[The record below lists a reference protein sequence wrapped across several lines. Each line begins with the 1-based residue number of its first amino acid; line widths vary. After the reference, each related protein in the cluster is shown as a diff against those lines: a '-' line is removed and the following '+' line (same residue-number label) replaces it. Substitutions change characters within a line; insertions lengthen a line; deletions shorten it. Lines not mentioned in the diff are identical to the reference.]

1 MAQSRF
7 RAYRV
12 WVVVSLL
19 VAGMLSGVGS
29 PPASAD
35 VTAVT
40 GSAYGYSL
48 NVTIFNQAQPP
59 VGPTPTVG
67 LPAGGSA
74 TPVTNTAPTGT
85 ASGGPA
91 RFFTSG
97 QLDVS
102 TQGTTGPSG
111 SVTSSATVNNINNAS
126 GGQLVATSLASTCTA
141 SESGATGT
149 TTITGG
155 TFETDSGDDD
165 PTNSLPDH
173 PPAVATLPTNPAVNQ
188 TFEGHVH
195 INDTTDNFRIVF
207 NEQIVDPVDGS
218 ITVNAAHQYLLGP
231 TATGDLIIGQVVC
244 GVTAGA
250 GGATTTTAA
259 PGGPTT
265 TAPPGTTPTTA
276 PQTPTTVGQTPPTTQ
291 APVTV
296 PQNPVTAQ
304 QTNTTAAST
313 NTTAAP
319 ASTEVGGG
327 AYGFFVSVGLF
338 GGAPAS
344 RGPTPT
350 VTLPSGGSATPVT
363 DSAPSGNAQFGPAII
378 FTSDKLDVS
387 TEGTP
392 GGTVTSSATAN
403 NVNRSG
409 QEQLTAATVSSKCTS
424 SGTEHTGSTTIS
436 GGRLV
441 TSTGA
446 NADSDADDTVVD
458 LPVNPAPNTPF
469 EGKVEQVGDSFRV
482 VLNEQVKTA
491 GGITVNAVH
500 LFLLGPTAV
509 GELIIGQ
516 TRCGTTGGGAGG
528 SGGGGGAGGGGGGA
542 GGGSGLAGTGSQG
555 AVFVALALL
564 LIMAGWTATFWT
576 VGNGRRGQWAI
587 PASWSARVS
596 WPPHRNLR

>member
-48 NVTIFNQAQPP
+48 NVSLFNQPQPP
-59 VGPTPTVG
+59 VAGTPSVA
-67 LPAGGSA
+67 LPAAGSA
-74 TPVTNTAPTGT
+74 TPLTDTAP
-85 ASGGPA
+85 SGRAQAGPA
-91 RFFTSG
+91 VFFTSG

-102 TQGTTGPSG
+102 TQGTTGANG
-111 SVTSSATVNNINNAS
+111 SVTSSVDIANITNTSGEVFAATALRS
-126 GGQLVATSLASTCTA
+126 SCTA
-141 SESGATGT
+141 SEAGVTGS

-155 TFETDSGDDD
+155 TLQTDSGDDD
-165 PTNSLPDH
+165 PTNTIPDH
-173 PPAVATLPTNPAVNQ
+173 APVTVAVPANPAPG
-188 TFEGHVH
+188 TEIEGHIH
-195 INDTTDNFRIVF
+195 INGATDNFRYVF
-207 NEQIVDPVDGS
+207 NEQVTNPDGS

-244 GVTAGA
+244 GVTASA
-250 GGATTTTAA
+250 SPTTTAA

-265 TAPPGTTPTTA
+265 TAAPGGPTTTAA
-276 PQTPTTVGQTPPTTQ
+276 PRTPTTVAQAPTTVAQTPPPTQ
-291 APVTV
+291 A
-296 PQNPVTAQ
+296 VTAQ

-327 AYGFFVSVGLF
+327 AYGFFVSIGLF

-424 SGTEHTGSTTIS
+424 SGTEQSGSTTVT
-436 GGRLV
+436 GGKLV
-441 TSTGA
+441 TSSGA
-446 NADSDADDTVVD
+446 NTDSDALADDTVVD
-458 LPVNPAPNTPF
+458 LPANPAPNTPY
-469 EGKVEQVGDSFRV
+469 EGKVEAVGDTFRV

-500 LFLLGPTAV
+500 MFLLGPTAV

-516 TRCGTTGGGAGG
+516 SRCGTTGGGAGG

-564 LIMAGWTATFWT
+564 LMMAGWTATFWT